1 MTATQVVALGVRLFS
16 VWLFVYVVRNV
27 PGMWQYNVLEADS
40 SANLVVAIVACVL
53 FTVVALL
60 WFFPLTIASKLLP
73 QTQLEDRINLPL
85 EQAQAVGFSLLGLW
99 MLTNA
104 IPSALYWVLMS
115 YYGAKPN
122 SLLHLGAKEYAL
134 IASTVLE
141 LVLGIWLL
149 FGAKGLLGILRR
161 ARSAGA

>member
-1 MTATQVVALGVRLFS
+1 MTATQVIALGVRLFS

-27 PGMWQYNVLEADS
+27 PGMWQYNSLEADS

-53 FTVVALL
+53 FAVVAVL
-60 WFFPLTIASKLLP
+60 WLFPLTVANKLLP
-73 QTQLEDRINLPL
+73 QTLHEDRINLPL
-85 EQAQAVGFSLLGLW
+85 EQVQAVGFSLIGLW
-99 MLTNA
+99 VLTNA

-122 SLLHLGAKEYAL
+122 SLLHLSAKEYSL

-161 ARSAGA
+161 ACSAGA